1 MFVINI
7 ASPIYEQAEAWHVY
21 SRITFTE
28 NMKNKPKAISMQ
40 RAALSQSLMSVTR
53 RLENICHGQMLLM
66 ENPEAFYALVHPS
79 LWL

>member
-1 MFVINI
+1 
-7 ASPIYEQAEAWHVY
+7 
-21 SRITFTE
+21 
-28 NMKNKPKAISMQ
+28 MKNKPKAISMQ
-40 RAALSQSLMSVTR
+40 RAALSQSLMSVTC